1 MKTMRYSPA
10 GVDPLAGHKLKKI
23 MIMENQVIV
32 VTPEQLQMMID
43 KSVNALFSKLEKQK
57 GNNNNDV
64 MNIEEV
70 LLFLKYK
77 KVKISKSYIYTLV
90 SKKSIPYRKVG
101 KSLRFSKKEILRWI
115 KEREVSPDQIR
126 SESANEL
133 AKSANRKGRK

>member
-1 MKTMRYSPA
+1 
-10 GVDPLAGHKLKKI
+10 
-23 MIMENQVIV
+23 MENQVIV

-115 KEREVSPDQIR
+115 KEREVSPDQTR

-133 AKSANRKGRK
+133 AKSAQNKRRK